1 MRALRNELTLKV
13 CSLIIIINKCG
24 KDRLTGSELA
34 TLVDTVAGGLVGAV
48 VSNGSGEMVVQS

>member
-13 CSLIIIINKCG
+13 CSLIIINKCG